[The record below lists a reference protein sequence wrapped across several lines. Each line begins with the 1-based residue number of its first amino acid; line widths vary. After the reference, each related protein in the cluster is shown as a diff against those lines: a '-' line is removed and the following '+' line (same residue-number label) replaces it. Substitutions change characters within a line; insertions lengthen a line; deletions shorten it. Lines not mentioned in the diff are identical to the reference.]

1 MWQHEY
7 GFREITGIAVADI
20 KPVMKNVILCSSNQI
35 LIKSLYGP
43 LRDEGYTVETIEHP
57 ALAVQMVTLRRYDFI
72 IIDSEPF
79 GLPAEDAVKIIKTI
93 TPGMPI
99 LFIGSGWGREHAQA
113 VETPLDLEEF
123 IRTIHSIA
131 V

>member
-1 MWQHEY
+1 
-7 GFREITGIAVADI
+7 
-20 KPVMKNVILCSSNQI
+20 
-35 LIKSLYGP
+35 LIKSLYGL

-57 ALAVQMVTLRRYDFI
+57 ALAVQMVMLRRYDFI

-79 GLPAEDAVKIIKTI
+79 GLPAEDAIKIIKTI
-93 TPGMPI
+93 APGMPI
-99 LFIGSGWGREHAQA
+99 LFMGAGRDSEHALSI
-113 VETPLDLEEF
+113 ETPLDLEEF

>member
-1 MWQHEY
+1 
-7 GFREITGIAVADI
+7 
-20 KPVMKNVILCSSNQI
+20 
-35 LIKSLYGP
+35 LIKSLYGL

-79 GLPAEDAVKIIKTI
+79 GLPAEDAITIIKTI
-93 TPGMPI
+93 TPGVPI
-99 LFIGSGWGREHAQA
+99 LFMGAGRDREHAPA
-113 VETPLDLEEF
+113 VDTPVDLEEF

>member
-1 MWQHEY
+1 MP
-7 GFREITGIAVADI
+7 GIAVADI
-20 KPVMKNVILCSSNQI
+20 YPVTKNVILCSSNQI
-35 LIKSLYGP
+35 LIKSLYGL

-93 TPGMPI
+93 TPGVPI
-99 LFIGSGWGREHAQA
+99 LFMGAGWDGKHAPA